1 MNSVK
6 SKFPDLIFPEWRAQR
21 SERLIRHYR
30 ANKNWD
36 LSDLQLDRATV
47 FITHRCNLVCRYC
60 NGPHLN
66 PKFTAAQRRVWL
78 AKEFTRATFAQVLE
92 QFHSFGLKYIHFT
105 GGEATLNPFLADF
118 IESASNAGMLCALT
132 TNGTAKPGLFRKLI
146 NCGLYEIRISIDSFV
161 AQKYDTIVGVRGAF
175 RRLEANL
182 EEIVRLRDQENFK
195 VYLILNATVG
205 SFNFSELQDT
215 IDKLIRLKP
224 DDIKL
229 LIVGEEEDFVHQSVS
244 SEQMHEM
251 ETWLK
256 EKNLGYELLPLKIK
270 GFYNSRSF
278 GLKDAHTR
286 ANMKYCFVPLT
297 ERTLDAEHVYPC
309 SIYLRY
315 FGSPISSVKKSI
327 AQQQEEIIRFVTEHR
342 CLEDEICFNY
352 CTRCTREFNVEVNR
366 LFRDCQI
373 EDRNKLG
380 SQQLKLHY
388 D

>member
-30 ANKNWD
+30 AKKNWD

-47 FITHRCNLVCRYC
+47 FITHRCNLLCRYC

-66 PKFTAAQRRVWL
+66 PKFTAAERRAWL
-78 AKEFTRATFAQVLE
+78 GKEFSRATFARVLE
-92 QFHSFGLKYIHFT
+92 QFQAFGLKHIHFT
-105 GGEATLNPFLADF
+105 GGEATLNPYLADF
-118 IESASNAGMLCALT
+118 IQSATDAGMLCALT
-132 TNGTAKPGLFRKLI
+132 TNGTAKAGLFRKLI

-161 AQKYDTIVGVRGAF
+161 PTKYDAIVGIKGAF
-175 RRLEANL
+175 KRLEANL
-182 EEIVRLRDQENFK
+182 AEIVRMRDQENCR

-205 SFNFSELQDT
+205 AFNLSELQET
-215 IDKLIRLKP
+215 IEKLIRLKP

-229 LIVGEEEDFVHQSVS
+229 LIVGEEEDLVHQRVT
-244 SEQMHEM
+244 SEQMLSLES
-251 ETWLK
+251 WLK
-256 EKNLGYELLPLKIK
+256 DKNLGFELLPLKIK
-270 GFYNSRSF
+270 NFYDSRSF
-278 GLKDAHTR
+278 GLKDAQTQ
-286 ANMKYCFVPLT
+286 AKMKYCFVPLT

-315 FGSPISSVKKSI
+315 FGSPIASVKKSV

-352 CTRCTREFNVEVNR
+352 CTRCTREFNVEVNQ
-366 LFRDCQI
+366 LFRDCQL
-373 EDRNKLG
+373 EDQSKL
-380 SQQLKLHY
+380 SSHQLKLHY